1 MLAYRLALMG
11 RKVVGVGI
19 PVGEHLETLITL
31 RGGLHLGI
39 PTIACEREDRIKMEE
54 NDLKL
59 GIDRLLDHLLS
70 TSKAHIQDLVHSY
83 HCGAFLC
90 AC

>member
-31 RGGLHLGI
+31 DGGLHLGI

-54 NDLKL
+54 NDFKL
-59 GIDRLLDHLLS
+59 GID
-70 TSKAHIQDLVHSY
+70 T
-83 HCGAFLC
+83 
-90 AC
+90 